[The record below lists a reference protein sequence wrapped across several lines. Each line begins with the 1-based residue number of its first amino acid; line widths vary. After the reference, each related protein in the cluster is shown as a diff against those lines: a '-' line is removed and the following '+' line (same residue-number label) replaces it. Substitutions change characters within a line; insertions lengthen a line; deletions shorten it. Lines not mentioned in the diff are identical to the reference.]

1 MNNKNQKE
9 NIPQE
14 GVFENMLKRSAP
26 QLKADRARV
35 VSTNVEK
42 NYRRKLEDLLDN
54 IDQFSS
60 DLINLLDL
68 SSDNT
73 QMIINPASINAEEV
87 IKKREKLI
95 EDRRRDFNKYFS
107 LYYDYRYLF
116 GNAIT
121 TLLDPYNVL
130 KKHNMVMSPLQS
142 SPMETVE

>member
-9 NIPQE
+9 DIPQE

-42 NYRRKLEDLLDN
+42 IIEEKLEDLLDN

-73 QMIINPASINAEEV
+73 VIDSNVSTGNSQMENTW
-87 IKKREKLI
+87 
-95 EDRRRDFNKYFS
+95 D
-107 LYYDYRYLF
+107 
-116 GNAIT
+116 
-121 TLLDPYNVL
+121 
-130 KKHNMVMSPLQS
+130 
-142 SPMETVE
+142 